1 MALGPDSWSF
11 SQGSCRRWVAR
22 RYRIL
27 PVPGPSG
34 SELTPRVAW
43 APAVPQAG
51 PWPGCLSLPV
61 ERSVLLQVEPIYW
74 NFGPSAANVGV
85 LR

>member
-1 MALGPDSWSF
+1 MGTDSWSF
-11 SQGSCRRWVAR
+11 SQGSCRLWVAR

-27 PVPGPSG
+27 PAPGPSG

-51 PWPGCLSLPV
+51 PWPAV

-74 NFGPSAANVGV
+74 NFSPSASNVGV
-85 LR
+85 VR